1 SIALDRSPEPLSR
14 WADAGSDDA
23 MARLQEIVIAA
34 RNIRAEMK
42 LDPKRKVAA
51 EFWTGGPMLRNLV
64 AENMDPLLRLAALSE
79 LQISSVHLDPTGAAI
94 RSTSAFDLRI
104 AYGDTDDKP
113 AEVARLRKEIER
125 LAKDIESKQKRLADD
140 NFTRRAPG
148 KVVDDLR
155 ATWMERQIEHKKL
168 HDRLEQLEK

>member
-1 SIALDRSPEPLSR
+1 
-14 WADAGSDDA
+14 

-64 AENMDPLLRLAALSE
+64 TENMDPLLRLAALSE
-79 LQISSVHLDPTGAAI
+79 LRISSVHLDQTGGAI

-104 AYGDTDDKP
+104 AYGDTVDKP
-113 AEVARLRKEIER
+113 AEIARLKKEIER

-140 NFTRRAPG
+140 NFTSKAPG

-155 ATWMERQIEHKKL
+155 ATMMERQIEHKKL
-168 HDRLEQLEK
+168 RDRLEQVEAE